1 MSKMMSGPTFKAVD
15 TWELTQLLAVLRR
28 VPLGAGPVDGTP
40 PQAAAANPL
49 IAHDLPQNRVAG
61 GA

>member
-1 MSKMMSGPTFKAVD
+1 MSRMMSRLTLEAVD

-28 VPLGAGPVDGTP
+28 VPLNADPVDGTP
-40 PQAAAANPL
+40 PQAASANPL
-49 IAHDLPQNRVAG
+49 IAHDPQDRVAG